1 MEDMNR
7 RGLLQSGIWL
17 QMEDRINQNQLTSE
31 QQLLATRITNLQN
44 QMMGALQDFA
54 NRRLQEHQQLTVEGM
69 RLADSQAQRRQ
80 QSILAAQNQLTDLRA
95 QAAAQQR
102 WQQEQRTQAKRDAAA
117 QQRWQQEQR
126 TQAERDAADHQRW
139 LQEQEE
145 SIRRWNLSR
154 EDQLAA
160 RQAATTQRASG
171 RAPTEFD
178 WRRAQLEAELTGVIP
193 QGFPNAGQPTAEALR
208 QQQLAQQPQQ
218 PTTLT
223 ERDRAATAD
232 AYNAVFSAIRQ
243 GTPPETIKNNIRSQT
258 ANLIRDGVNV
268 NELTQYVD
276 TLYLQQL
283 QTQQPQQQPGWYTQV
298 DQSLGGWLPWGA
310 PRR

>member
-1 MEDMNR
+1 MNR

-44 QMMGALQDFA
+44 QMMGALQDLA

-80 QSILAAQNQLTDLRA
+80 QGILAAQNQLTDLRA
-95 QAAAQQR
+95 Q
-102 WQQEQRTQAKRDAAA
+102 AAA

-154 EDQLAA
+154 EDELAA
-160 RQAATTQRASG
+160 RQAAMTRRASG
-171 RAPTEFD
+171 TAPTEFD
-178 WRRAQLEAELTGVIP
+178 WRRAQLEAELTGVISYCIYSLHR
-193 QGFPNAGQPTAEALR
+193 NC
-208 QQQLAQQPQQ
+208 
-218 PTTLT
+218 
-223 ERDRAATAD
+223 
-232 AYNAVFSAIRQ
+232 
-243 GTPPETIKNNIRSQT
+243 PP
-258 ANLIRDGVNV
+258 D
-268 NELTQYVD
+268 
-276 TLYLQQL
+276 
-283 QTQQPQQQPGWYTQV
+283 
-298 DQSLGGWLPWGA
+298 GWL
-310 PRR
+310 

>member
-1 MEDMNR
+1 MNR

-44 QMMGALQDFA
+44 QMMGALQDLA
-54 NRRLQEHQQLTVEGM
+54 NRRLQAHQQLTVEGM

-80 QSILAAQNQLTDLRA
+80 QGILAAQNQLTDLRA
-95 QAAAQQR
+95 Q
-102 WQQEQRTQAKRDAAA
+102 AAA

-154 EDQLAA
+154 EDELAA
-160 RQAATTQRASG
+160 RQAAMTRRASG
-171 RAPTEFD
+171 TAPTEFD

-232 AYNAVFSAIRQ
+232 AYNAVFSAISQ

-283 QTQQPQQQPGWYTQV
+283 QRQQPQQQPGWYTQV